1 MLHRP
6 PLCFAPFRILNSNMH
21 HPRSTRRTLL
31 AAALGIIAAS
41 CATTRDYGD
50 ATVILQTSGGS
61 ELGVST
67 PGGVVFL
74 GNTARSG
81 EVDISVWFGDGPSI
95 EASLIEPIGD
105 GLYLAEGE
113 IRFPTIDV
121 AFIEPASGDRIYAK
135 GRYGAETWE
144 VDLFPTKDPR
154 VSGLCF
160 RSSEDIPR
168 DNSQVGAGVFWVDPL
183 TDRPALIG
191 LISGRVVLDDGSEY
205 ITAVGSEGLWR
216 LIANRR
222 DVSTEGRWTYRE
234 DIL

>member
-1 MLHRP
+1 
-6 PLCFAPFRILNSNMH
+6 MH
-21 HPRSTRRTLL
+21 HPRSTRRTIL
-31 AAALGIIAAS
+31 AAALGLIAAS

-50 ATVILQTSGGS
+50 ATVIMHTSGGT

-81 EVDISVWFGDGPSI
+81 EVDMTVWFGDGPSI
-95 EASLIEPIGD
+95 EASIIEPIGD
-105 GLYLAEGE
+105 GLFLAEGE
-113 IRFPTIDV
+113 IRFPTIEV
-121 AFIEPASGDRIYAK
+121 AFIEPAPGDRIYAK
-135 GRYGAETWE
+135 GRHGAETWE

-154 VSGLCF
+154 VAGLCF
-160 RSSEDIPR
+160 RSSEDLPR
-168 DNSQVGAGVFWVDPL
+168 DNSQVGAGVYWDDPV